1 MTKLHSC
8 IGMLAALLAFG
19 AGAARAQHLFW
30 LDTDYD
36 RPVLWRS
43 NFAGSDIDSFPL
55 AKGTL
60 PEGLAYSA
68 VEGKLWIGEAT
79 HWSAALRWT
88 TSAGSPTNAAVTG
101 ERCVR
106 GVAVH
111 SGDGRLFWTTSYLV
125 TGSQVHRADAGGAN
139 PQVLLNLGGTS
150 NLRGLAVDAA
160 AGRLYFADFDQG
172 LILRSNLDGSGLAT
186 FQNTGAGTG
195 PYGLLIDP
203 ATQRLYWTEYGAGR
217 VRWASLAGGAP
228 TTLYAGLVNPTYLT
242 FIPSSEGGTGA
253 GYLLWSEAAAGAQ
266 RIVLAQIDGT
276 GVYPTSLPLASY
288 GGLVWV
294 PGNPLDAGGPPP
306 IVHELSLAPVW
317 PNPATAASVVEFSLP
332 SEMAARLT
340 LCDVQGRRVAQL
352 HDGVAG
358 AGPHRVPLA
367 ATWAAHRPAPGV
379 YFLRL
384 EAGPRTLTR
393 KLVVAD

>member
-1 MTKLHSC
+1 MTKILER
-8 IGMLAALLAFG
+8 IGVLAALLACC

-43 NFAGSDIDSFPL
+43 NFEGSDIDSFPL

-68 VEGKLWIGEAT
+68 VEGKLWIGEAA

-88 TSAGSPTNAAVTG
+88 TSAGSPSNAAITG

-111 SGDGRLFWTTSYLV
+111 PGDGRLFWTTSYLV
-125 TGSQVHRADAGGAN
+125 TGSQVHRADAGGVN

-150 NLRGLAVDAA
+150 NLRGIAVDS
-160 AGRLYFADFDQG
+160 AGGKLYFADFDQG
-172 LILRSNLDGSGLAT
+172 LILRSNLDGTGLAT
-186 FQNTGAGTG
+186 FQNLGAGTG
-195 PYGLLIDP
+195 PWGLLFDP
-203 ATQRLYWTEYGAGR
+203 ATQRLYWCEYVAGR
-217 VRWASLAGGAP
+217 VRYASVAGGAP

-242 FIPSSEGGTGA
+242 FIPTSSGGTGA
-253 GYLLWSEAAAGAQ
+253 GYLVWSEAAAGAQ
-266 RIVLAQIDGT
+266 RITLGLLDGS
-276 GVYPTSLPLASY
+276 GAYPTTLPLASY

-294 PGNPLDAGGPPP
+294 PGNPLDAGGPPLV
-306 IVHELSLAPVW
+306 VHPLALAPVM
-317 PNPATAASVVEFSLP
+317 PNPAGAASVVEFSVP
-332 SEMAARLT
+332 SEMPARLT
-340 LCDVQGRRVAQL
+340 LCDVQGRRVAEL
-352 HDGVAG
+352 YRGVAS
-358 AGPHRVPLA
+358 AGRHSVTLA
-367 ATWAAHRPAPGV
+367 AAWAERRPAAGV

-393 KLVVAD
+393 KVVVAD

>member
-160 AGRLYFADFDQG
+160 GGKLYFADFDQG
-172 LILRSNLDGSGLAT
+172 LILRSNLDGTGLAT
-186 FQNTGAGTG
+186 FQNLGAGAG
-195 PYGLLIDP
+195 PWGLLFDP
-203 ATQRLYWTEYGAGR
+203 ASQRLYWCEYVAGR
-217 VRWASLAGGAP
+217 VRWANVAGGAP
-228 TTLYAGLVNPTYLT
+228 TTLYAGLVNPTYLA
-242 FIPSSEGGTGA
+242 FIPPNSGGTGA

-266 RIVLAQIDGT
+266 RIAIGLLDGS
-276 GVYPTSLPLASY
+276 GVFTAGLPLASY

-294 PGNPLDAGGPPP
+294 PGNPLDAGGPPLV
-306 IVHELSLAPVW
+306 VHELSLAPVW
-317 PNPATAASVVEFSLP
+317 PNPAGANSVVEFSLP